1 MTLDKP
7 TLETLLRLVMH
18 LEHTALLHEM
28 NKQDYWAI
36 VNLAQAVEA
45 PQFITEHFARKALN
59 ADE

>member
-1 MTLDKP
+1 
-7 TLETLLRLVMH
+7 MH